1 MPITGPELGDGIALS
16 IGIDLAMIFQ
26 TRWKASYLW
35 PGPPTPS
42 SADSTDSLDGLAD
55 EKQAVATADV
65 LSTAA
70 SDRQSR
76 GGAGE
81 AAPQVQQQLLH
92 VLDSPLLP
100 TAAFA
105 GTTAACSQRSSCS
118 EYRSSLSPSSC
129 ACSTRSARIA
139 APASVAA
146 SWGCEPVRH
155 FGRPHRRHTRPAGA
169 AAVCLGAA
177 ASAGG
182 WLLRWAAGYAAAEL
196 GFQSFQCWR

>member
-1 MPITGPELGDGIALS
+1 MLLLAQPPATQLDGRPHTVLNRTGGVLSASATMPITGPELGDGIALS

-42 SADSTDSLDGLAD
+42 CADSTDSLDSLAD
-55 EKQAVATADV
+55 EKQAAATAAV

-81 AAPQVQQQLLH
+81 AAPQGQQQLAH
-92 VLDSPLLP
+92 MLDPPLLP

-105 GTTAACSQRSSCS
+105 GTTAARSQRSSCS
-118 EYRSSLSPSSC
+118 EYRSSLSPS
-129 ACSTRSARIA
+129 
-139 APASVAA
+139 
-146 SWGCEPVRH
+146 
-155 FGRPHRRHTRPAGA
+155 
-169 AAVCLGAA
+169 
-177 ASAGG
+177 
-182 WLLRWAAGYAAAEL
+182 
-196 GFQSFQCWR
+196 